1 MKNQILTTGKE
12 NFKMKKSKKLLL
24 LTTVVSILLSCTT
37 LVNAD
42 ALLFNT
48 EATACNLSDINNNFF
63 TNSIQLDGP
72 NDSDF
77 YMVYNPQSSIEPYVY
92 TFSLQSPVSANV
104 DMQVVIYNE
113 TKQITYL
120 NKNVEDN
127 GISQRD
133 STYFILNPGEKA
145 YIRVHSHDS
154 SYSSTYNYT
163 LTYRRT

>member
-1 MKNQILTTGKE
+1 MKNQNVITKRRIL
-12 NFKMKKSKKLLL
+12 MKKSKKLLL
-24 LTTVVSILLSCTT
+24 LATIVSIVLSSGT

-42 ALLFNT
+42 ALTLNT
-48 EATACNLSDINNNFF
+48 EDTACNLTDVNNDYF
-63 TNSIQLDGP
+63 TSSSPIDGP

-77 YMVYNPQSSIEPYVY
+77 YMVYNPQSSNQPYIY

-120 NKNVEDN
+120 NKDVEDN
-127 GISQRD
+127 GLGQRD

-145 YIRVHSHDS
+145 YVRVHSHGS
-154 SYSSTYNYT
+154 SYSSRFNYT

>member
-1 MKNQILTTGKE
+1 MKNQNIITKRRIL
-12 NFKMKKSKKLLL
+12 MKKPTKLLL
-24 LTTVVSILLSCTT
+24 LATIVSILLSGVNP
-37 LVNAD
+37 VNAD
-42 ALLFNT
+42 ALQFNT
-48 EATACNLSDINNNFF
+48 EATAFNLTDINDNYF
-63 TNSIQLDGP
+63 TNSVPLDGP

-77 YMVYNPQSSIEPYVY
+77 YMVYNPSIEPYVY

-104 DMQVVIYNE
+104 DMKVVIYNE
-113 TKQITYL
+113 TKQISYL

>member
-1 MKNQILTTGKE
+1 
-12 NFKMKKSKKLLL
+12 MKKPKKLLL
-24 LTTVVSILLSCTT
+24 LATVVSILLSGVN

-42 ALLFNT
+42 ALQFNT
-48 EATACNLSDINNNFF
+48 EATACNLTDVNNNFF
-63 TNSIQLDGP
+63 TNSTPLDGP

-77 YMVYNPQSSIEPYVY
+77 YMVYNPSSSIEPYIY

-113 TKQITYL
+113 TKQISYL
-120 NKNVEDN
+120 NKNIEDN

-154 SYSSTYNYT
+154 SYSSTYNYS